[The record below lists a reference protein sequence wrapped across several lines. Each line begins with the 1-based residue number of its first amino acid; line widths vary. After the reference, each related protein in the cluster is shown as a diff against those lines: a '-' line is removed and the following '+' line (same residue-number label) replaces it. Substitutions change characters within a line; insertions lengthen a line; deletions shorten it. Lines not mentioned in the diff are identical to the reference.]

1 MLLKCRTI
9 VYQTTDI
16 GGLISVAQTPRTSA
30 LAQVT
35 IRPGSA
41 PPRVERVA
49 GEGIKNA
56 VVMRYDRLSDRRHAR
71 NILPQSYD

>member
-1 MLLKCRTI
+1 MRDDRLSDRRHARTI
-9 VYQTTDI
+9 
-16 GGLISVAQTPRTSA
+16 L
-30 LAQVT
+30 
-35 IRPGSA
+35 RPSDASDLYLLSGDYPSRVCP

-71 NILPQSYD
+71 NNLPQSYD

>member
-1 MLLKCRTI
+1 MLLKCGTI
-9 VYQTTDI
+9 TYPTTDMR
-16 GGLISVAQTPRTSA
+16 GLISVAQTYRTYA

-49 GEGIKNA
+49 GEGIKHA
-56 VVMRYDRLSDRRHAR
+56 VTMRDDLHYAH
-71 NILPQSYD
+71 